1 MCLAFFIGFI
11 CGNVAGQFSKILK
24 SCLTLEDGDQNPV
37 KPNSN
42 ALNSQHPM
50 ANVQLHLTE
59 KNGYFFIEDQ
69 GMIQAQ
75 MTFIFAGPE
84 RIIIDHTE
92 VQPGNEGKGYGKQM
106 VSAAV
111 DYAREKHIKI
121 LPLCPFAKSVF
132 DRTPEF
138 RDVL

>member
-1 MCLAFFIGFI
+1 
-11 CGNVAGQFSKILK
+11 
-24 SCLTLEDGDQNPV
+24 
-37 KPNSN
+37 
-42 ALNSQHPM
+42 M
-50 ANVQLHLTE
+50 ANVQLHLSE
-59 KNGYFFIEDQ
+59 KNGYFYIEGE

-75 MTFIFAGPE
+75 MTFVFAGSE
-84 RIIIDHTE
+84 RMIIDHTE

-121 LPLCPFAKSVF
+121 IPLCPFAKSVF

>member
-1 MCLAFFIGFI
+1 
-11 CGNVAGQFSKILK
+11 
-24 SCLTLEDGDQNPV
+24 
-37 KPNSN
+37 
-42 ALNSQHPM
+42 M

-59 KNGYFFIEDQ
+59 KNGYFYIEAE

-75 MTFIFAGPE
+75 MTFVFAGSE

>member
-1 MCLAFFIGFI
+1 
-11 CGNVAGQFSKILK
+11 
-24 SCLTLEDGDQNPV
+24 
-37 KPNSN
+37 
-42 ALNSQHPM
+42 M

-59 KNGYFFIEDQ
+59 KNGYFYIEDQ

-75 MTFIFAGPE
+75 MTFVFAGPG

>member
-1 MCLAFFIGFI
+1 
-11 CGNVAGQFSKILK
+11 
-24 SCLTLEDGDQNPV
+24 
-37 KPNSN
+37 
-42 ALNSQHPM
+42 M

-59 KNGYFFIEDQ
+59 KNGYFYIEDQ

-75 MTFIFAGPE
+75 MTFVFAGNE

-138 RDVL
+138 QDVL